1 MKRRD
6 LHLTIRQMIDHAR
19 EALLMAEG
27 RTRADLDEDRQLSL
41 SLVRLL
47 EIIGEAANRI
57 PLDLQA
63 RSEDIPWSDIIGLR
77 NRLIHGY
84 DAVDYEI
91 VWRVVQEDLEPLI
104 RKLEQMESPTA

>member
-6 LHLTIRQMIDHAR
+6 PHLTIRQMLDHAR
-19 EALLMAEG
+19 EA
-27 RTRADLDEDRQLSL
+27 
-41 SLVRLL
+41 
-47 EIIGEAANRI
+47 
-57 PLDLQA
+57 P
-63 RSEDIPWSDIIGLR
+63 DIIGLR

-104 RKLEQMESPTA
+104 RKLEQME